1 MKTQFTL
8 LSIAAAACLLAGCNK
23 NAQLPALQ
31 ASNDNVI
38 DLSVGVSTGIA
49 TKATLEGTAA
59 ENTVSSVQVFVFKR
73 SGSAYV
79 FEASGKAEGDSPLH
93 LTVTSGDK
101 SVLALVNEPA
111 DYTSEKSHDAILAKV
126 TSLKDNSPSSFV
138 MVGETDCKVSATDRS
153 VSVPVD
159 RIAARIR
166 VRKITN
172 ELRNGFAG
180 KSVKLLRLYLT
191 GAAAR
196 SDYKMSAAGSSL
208 YATRGI
214 NSALDLDGTAV
225 SNASEK
231 SAVNALIYN
240 QIGSSVIPESGSY
253 DTPVSLYAYPNGG
266 GVRPTHLV
274 AELEIDGNPYTY
286 PVEIPLLESNST
298 YEFSELVIRSIG
310 NPSNGDDTIDPGED
324 DPISSEEVSFSVE
337 VQGWNV
343 HPVSNGDDGN
353 YTI

>member
-1 MKTQFTL
+1 MKTRFTL
-8 LSIAAAACLLAGCNK
+8 LSLAAACLMVGCNK
-23 NAQLPALQ
+23 NAELPAKSS
-31 ASNDNVI
+31 AVDDPV
-38 DLSVGVSTGIA
+38 DLSVGISTGIA
-49 TKATLEGTAA
+49 TKATLDGTAA

-101 SVLALVNEPA
+101 SILALVNEPA
-111 DYTSEKSHDAILAKV
+111 DYTSEKSHDAILSKV
-126 TSLKDNSPSSFV
+126 TALKDNSPSCFA
-138 MVGETDCKVSATDRS
+138 MVGETDYRVSATERS

-166 VRKITN
+166 VKKITN

-180 KSVKLLRLYLT
+180 KSVKLLRVYLT
-191 GAAAR
+191 GAAAV
-196 SDYKMSAAGSSL
+196 SDYRKSASGSSL
-208 YATRGI
+208 YATKGI
-214 NSALDLDGTAV
+214 ASALDLDGTAV

-231 SAVNALIYN
+231 SAVNALIYK

-274 AELEIDGNPYTY
+274 AELEIDGNAYTY

-324 DPISSEEVSFSVE
+324 NPISSEEVSFSVE

-343 HPVSNGDDGN
+343 HPVSNGADGN